1 MSFFAKNSAKSIDI
15 WQIGEYTVSN
25 QSKRLLAMVLSEQV
39 GLMGKELTDR
49 KKRILH
55 ALVDLYITTGQPVSS
70 SDIQS
75 KYLPEVS
82 SATVRAE
89 LSALEAMGYIEQPH
103 TSAGR
108 VPLKDAYKFYVES
121 ISSFDGNMLTDQET
135 QLIRDRF
142 MHRLGTIQDLS
153 VEAAKIISDVTNY
166 TSFIVEKN
174 SSDIL
179 IEEIKLVPLKQGK
192 AVVLIV
198 TDEGMLADK
207 AINIA
212 NDVRPEYVE
221 TATKV
226 LNKVFQGRNI
236 KDIDQFDL
244 SEIDDELHGFEEILD
259 DVLGILRIYMS
270 EHSDKNVFVEGAL
283 KMLDYPEYNNVEDA
297 KRFLSVISDR
307 ERRSEILPS
316 DSGDI
321 EFSVRI
327 GTEDRGVDKCA
338 IITASYKVGDEVHE
352 AGVIGPERMDYKKVI
367 GVLDYMK
374 KTIASVMETPDDED

>member
-1 MSFFAKNSAKSIDI
+1 MS
-15 WQIGEYTVSN
+15 
-25 QSKRLLAMVLSEQV
+25 
-39 GLMGKELTDR
+39 KELTER

-55 ALVDLYITTGQPVSS
+55 ALVDLYISTGQPVSS

-89 LSALEAMGYIEQPH
+89 LSALEALGYIEQPH

-108 VPLKDAYKFYVES
+108 VPLKDAYKFYVEA
-121 ISSFDGNMLTDQET
+121 ISESDDHSTMLTDQET
-135 QLIRDRF
+135 AFIREKF
-142 MHRLGTIQDLS
+142 LKRLGKIQDIS

-166 TSFIVEKN
+166 TSFIVEKRG
-174 SSDIL
+174 DVVID
-179 IEEIKLVPLKQGK
+179 EIKLVPIKQGK

-198 TDEGMLADK
+198 TSAGMIADK
-207 AINIA
+207 AIDIKG
-212 NDVRPEYVE
+212 DVRPEYVD

-226 LNKVFQGRNI
+226 LNKVFAG
-236 KDIDQFDL
+236 KKVSEVDKFDM
-244 SEIDDELHGFEEILD
+244 SQIDDELKGFADVLD
-259 DVLGILRIYMS
+259 NVLGILRIYMS
-270 EHSDKNVFVEGAL
+270 EHKDNVFVEGAL

-297 KRFLSVISDR
+297 KNFLSVISDKDSM
-307 ERRSEILPS
+307 SEILQ
-316 DSGDI
+316 SGESSI

-327 GTEDRGVDKCA
+327 GKEDNGVDKCA
-338 IITASYKVGDEVHE
+338 IITAEYKLGDEVIGQ

-374 KTIASVMETPDDED
+374 KTINSIASKDDKDE

>member
-1 MSFFAKNSAKSIDI
+1 MS
-15 WQIGEYTVSN
+15 
-25 QSKRLLAMVLSEQV
+25 
-39 GLMGKELTDR
+39 KELTER

-55 ALVDLYITTGQPVSS
+55 ALVDLYISTGQPVSS

-89 LSALEAMGYIEQPH
+89 LSALEALGYIEQPH

-108 VPLKDAYKFYVES
+108 VPLKDAYKFYVEA
-121 ISSFDGNMLTDQET
+121 ISESDDHSTMLTDQET
-135 QLIRDRF
+135 AFIREKFLR
-142 MHRLGTIQDLS
+142 RLGKIQDMS

-166 TSFIVEKN
+166 TSFIVEKRG
-174 SSDIL
+174 DVVID
-179 IEEIKLVPLKQGK
+179 EIKLVPIKQGK

-198 TDEGMLADK
+198 TSAGMIADK
-207 AINIA
+207 AIDIKG
-212 NDVRPEYVE
+212 DVRPEYVD

-226 LNKVFQGRNI
+226 LNKVFAG
-236 KDIDQFDL
+236 KKVSEVDKIDMSQ
-244 SEIDDELHGFEEILD
+244 IDDELKGFADVLD

-270 EHSDKNVFVEGAL
+270 EHKDNVFVEGAL

-297 KRFLSVISDR
+297 KNFLSVISDKDSM
-307 ERRSEILPS
+307 SEILQ
-316 DSGDI
+316 SGESSI

-327 GTEDRGVDKCA
+327 GKEDSGVDKCA
-338 IITASYKVGDEVHE
+338 IITAEYKLGDEVIGQ

-374 KTIASVMETPDDED
+374 KTINSIASKDDKDE

>member
-1 MSFFAKNSAKSIDI
+1 MS
-15 WQIGEYTVSN
+15 
-25 QSKRLLAMVLSEQV
+25 
-39 GLMGKELTDR
+39 KELTER

-55 ALVDLYITTGQPVSS
+55 ALVDLYISTGQPVSS

-89 LSALEAMGYIEQPH
+89 LSALEALGYIEQPH

-108 VPLKDAYKFYVES
+108 VPLKDAYKFYVEA
-121 ISSFDGNMLTDQET
+121 ISESDDHSTMLTDQET
-135 QLIRDRF
+135 AFIREKF
-142 MHRLGTIQDLS
+142 LKRLGKIQDIS

-166 TSFIVEKN
+166 TSFIVEKRG
-174 SSDIL
+174 DVVID
-179 IEEIKLVPLKQGK
+179 EIKLVPIKQGK

-198 TDEGMLADK
+198 TSAGMIADK
-207 AINIA
+207 AIDIKG
-212 NDVRPEYVE
+212 DVRPEYVD

-226 LNKVFQGRNI
+226 LNKVFAG
-236 KDIDQFDL
+236 KKVSEVDKFDM
-244 SEIDDELHGFEEILD
+244 SQIDDELKGFADVLD
-259 DVLGILRIYMS
+259 NVLGILRIYMS
-270 EHSDKNVFVEGAL
+270 EHKDNVFVEGAL

-297 KRFLSVISDR
+297 KNFLSVISDKDSM
-307 ERRSEILPS
+307 SEILQ
-316 DSGDI
+316 SGENSI

-327 GTEDRGVDKCA
+327 GKEDSGVDKCA
-338 IITASYKVGDEVHE
+338 IITAEYKLGDEVIGQ

-374 KTIASVMETPDDED
+374 KTINSIASKDDKDE

>member
-1 MSFFAKNSAKSIDI
+1 
-15 WQIGEYTVSN
+15 
-25 QSKRLLAMVLSEQV
+25 
-39 GLMGKELTDR
+39 MGKELTER

-55 ALVDLYITTGQPVSS
+55 ALVDLYISTGQPVSS

-89 LSALEAMGYIEQPH
+89 LSALEALGYIEQPH

-121 ISSFDGNMLTDQET
+121 ISETDDHSNMLTDQET
-135 QLIRDRF
+135 AFIRDKFLR
-142 MHRLGTIQDLS
+142 RLGKIQDMS

-174 SSDIL
+174 TADIV

-198 TDEGMLADK
+198 TSAGMTADK
-207 AINIA
+207 AIDLKD
-212 NDVRPEYVE
+212 DVRPEYVD

-226 LNKVFQGRNI
+226 LNKVFAGKRVTEVEKI
-236 KDIDQFDL
+236 DISQ
-244 SEIDDELHGFEEILD
+244 IDDELKGFADVLD

-270 EHSDKNVFVEGAL
+270 EHSDTNVFVEGAL

-297 KRFLSVISDR
+297 KNFLSVISDKASM
-307 ERRSEILPS
+307 SEILQS
-316 DSGDI
+316 DESSI

-327 GTEDRGVDKCA
+327 GKEDSGVDKCA
-338 IITASYKVGDEVHE
+338 IITAAYKVGDEVVGQ

-367 GVLDYMK
+367 GVLAYMK
-374 KTIASVMETPDDED
+374 KTINSIASKDDKDE

>member
-1 MSFFAKNSAKSIDI
+1 MS
-15 WQIGEYTVSN
+15 
-25 QSKRLLAMVLSEQV
+25 
-39 GLMGKELTDR
+39 KELTER

-55 ALVDLYITTGQPVSS
+55 ALVDLYISTGQPVSS

-89 LSALEAMGYIEQPH
+89 LSALEALGYIEQPH

-108 VPLKDAYKFYVES
+108 VPLKDAYKFYVEA
-121 ISSFDGNMLTDQET
+121 ISESDDHSTMLTDQET
-135 QLIRDRF
+135 AFIREKF
-142 MHRLGTIQDLS
+142 LKRLGKIQDIS

-166 TSFIVEKN
+166 TSFIVEKRG
-174 SSDIL
+174 DVVID
-179 IEEIKLVPLKQGK
+179 EIKLVPIKQGK

-198 TDEGMLADK
+198 TSAGMIADK
-207 AINIA
+207 AIDIKG
-212 NDVRPEYVE
+212 DVRPEYVD

-226 LNKVFQGRNI
+226 LNKVFAG
-236 KDIDQFDL
+236 KKVSEVDKFDM
-244 SEIDDELHGFEEILD
+244 SQIDDELKGFADVLD
-259 DVLGILRIYMS
+259 NVLGILRIYMS
-270 EHSDKNVFVEGAL
+270 EHKDNVFVEGAL

-297 KRFLSVISDR
+297 KNFLSVISDKDSM
-307 ERRSEILPS
+307 SEILQ
-316 DSGDI
+316 SGESSI

-327 GTEDRGVDKCA
+327 GKEDSGVDKCA
-338 IITASYKVGDEVHE
+338 IITAEYKLGDEVIGQ

-374 KTIASVMETPDDED
+374 KTINSIASKDDKDE